1 MQISSQLS
9 IIVCWHVLWIY
20 SQTLTI
26 EVQLIMT
33 DPIKKTANK
42 SVGKSIRIL
51 RHQHGWSQ
59 EDIASRLGISI
70 PAFSKIETGV
80 TDVNLSRLEQI
91 ANIYEVSVVQLL
103 TVDNEQAEPVPSHLN
118 VIQKK
123 LTDRETEI
131 ASLQRKVI
139 ELYEELRNKSSI
151 AV

>member
-1 MQISSQLS
+1 MSDLN
-9 IIVCWHVLWIY
+9 
-20 SQTLTI
+20 
-26 EVQLIMT
+26 
-33 DPIKKTANK
+33 KRTANK

-59 EDIASRLGISI
+59 EEIASRLGISI

-103 TVDNEQAEPVPSHLN
+103 NVDNDQADPAPSHLN
-118 VIQKK
+118 VMQKK
-123 LTDRETEI
+123 LNDREVEI
-131 ASLQRKVI
+131 ANLQRKVI
-139 ELYEELRNKSSI
+139 ELYEELRTRNSV

>member
-1 MQISSQLS
+1 MS
-9 IIVCWHVLWIY
+9 
-20 SQTLTI
+20 
-26 EVQLIMT
+26 
-33 DPIKKTANK
+33 DPNKKTANK
-42 SVGKSIRIL
+42 SIGKSIRIL

-59 EDIASRLGISI
+59 EDIANRLGISI

-103 TVDNEQAEPVPSHLN
+103 AVDNEQVEMVPSHLN

-123 LTDRETEI
+123 LSDRETEI
-131 ASLQRKVI
+131 ATLQRKVI